1 MSVAWVGA
9 GIAAVGAYSS
19 YSSAQDQLAYN
30 QNLTD
35 EDRQAQQN
43 MHDEWQAT
51 YGELATNLSD
61 YYNSISAES
70 YAAMGLEN
78 ASAAFE
84 TSMKSINESLAQRGI
99 TNTAVA
105 ASIGAQAEL
114 DYAEQKAAIR
124 STSETLA
131 MQEKL
136 NFLSLGLNQD
146 QGKDYGYNSSSSSSS
161 SSDSTAS
168 IAKLSSNNSDNDSW
182 GGSNTAAG
190 SNYSGGSYSNTATS
204 SDATGHTTDD
214 NDDGPN
220 NNNPGDWGA

>member
-9 GIAAVGAYSS
+9 GITAIGAYSS
-19 YSSAQDQLAYN
+19 YSSQQDQIAYS

-35 EDRQAQQN
+35 EDRQAEQN
-43 MHDEWQAT
+43 THDEWQAT

-114 DYAEQKAAIR
+114 GYAEQKAAIR

-146 QGKDYGYNSSSSSSS
+146 QGKDYGYNSTSTTSTSGADAADTATSSSSGG
-161 SSDSTAS
+161 
-168 IAKLSSNNSDNDSW
+168 DNDSW
-182 GGSNTAAG
+182 GSDNNAG
-190 SNYSGGSYSNTATS
+190 SSYGGSYSNTATS
-204 SDATGHTTDD
+204 SDATGNTSDD

-220 NNNPGDWGA
+220 NANAGDWGA